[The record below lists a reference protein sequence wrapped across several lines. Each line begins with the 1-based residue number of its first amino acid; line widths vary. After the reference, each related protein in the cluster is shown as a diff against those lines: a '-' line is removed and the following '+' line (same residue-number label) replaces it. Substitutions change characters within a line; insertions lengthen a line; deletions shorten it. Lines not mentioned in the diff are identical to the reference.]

1 MIGDDTLRE
10 LPVEFVGVG
19 EVRGFVF
26 RQVSRTMFGY
36 IYEVRVPGKEGC
48 HYEVF
53 RRMENARFGC
63 VSYPKSKSFGAWAW
77 CCDSLAKAR
86 ERLKGF
92 EEFPCEDTMLTDSEL
107 AEEEEEF
114 I

>member
-1 MIGDDTLRE
+1 MADSAMLRE

-36 IYEVRVPGKEGC
+36 IYEVRVPGKEGS

-86 ERLKGF
+86 ERLKAF

>member
-1 MIGDDTLRE
+1 MADSAMLRD
-10 LPVEFVGVG
+10 LPVEFVGTG
-19 EVRGFVF
+19 EVRGFQF

-36 IYEVRVPGKEGC
+36 IYEVHVPGAQGC

-92 EEFPCEDTMLTDSEL
+92 EEFTCEDTMLTDSEL

>member
-1 MIGDDTLRE
+1 MRE
-10 LPVEFVGVG
+10 LPIEFVGVG
-19 EVRGFVF
+19 EVRGFQF

-36 IYEVRVPGKEGC
+36 IYEVRVPGKGES

-86 ERLKGF
+86 ERLKAF
-92 EEFPCEDTMLTDSEL
+92 EEFPCEDTMLIDSEL

>member
-1 MIGDDTLRE
+1 MRE

-19 EVRGFVF
+19 EVRGFQF

-36 IYEVRVPGKEGC
+36 IYEVRVPGKGGC

>member
-1 MIGDDTLRE
+1 MADSAMLRE
-10 LPVEFVGVG
+10 LPLEFVGVG

-36 IYEVRVPGKEGC
+36 IYEVRVPGKEGS

>member
-1 MIGDDTLRE
+1 MADNAMLRE

-19 EVRGFVF
+19 EVRGFLF

-36 IYEVRVPGKEGC
+36 IYEVRVPGKEGS

-92 EEFPCEDTMLTDSEL
+92 EEFPCEDTVLTDSEL
-107 AEEEEEF
+107 AELEEEF

>member
-1 MIGDDTLRE
+1 MADSAMLRE

-19 EVRGFVF
+19 EVRGFLF

-36 IYEVRVPGKEGC
+36 IYEVRVPGAEEC

-53 RRMENARFGC
+53 RRMGNARFGC

-86 ERLKGF
+86 ERLKAF
-92 EEFPCEDTMLTDSEL
+92 EEFPCEDTMLIDSEL
-107 AEEEEEF
+107 AELEEEF

>member
-1 MIGDDTLRE
+1 MADSAMLRE
-10 LPVEFVGVG
+10 LPVEFVGTG
-19 EVRGFVF
+19 EVRGFQF

-36 IYEVRVPGKEGC
+36 IYEVRVPGKSGC

-86 ERLKGF
+86 ERLKAF

>member
-10 LPVEFVGVG
+10 LPLEFVGVG
-19 EVRGFVF
+19 EVRGFLF
-26 RQVSRTMFGY
+26 RQVARTMFGY
-36 IYEVRVPGKEGC
+36 IYEVRVPGKEGS

>member
-1 MIGDDTLRE
+1 MRE
-10 LPVEFVGVG
+10 LPTEFVGVG

-36 IYEVRVPGKEGC
+36 IYEVRVPGKEGS

-86 ERLKGF
+86 ERLKAF